1 MEAFIMKEK
10 NQLTSKKYLLILF
23 IATILIFT
31 GCTKPAQQNPN
42 AAPMGMDEKPA
53 ETVFAVNA
61 FLSYK
66 GDLNGYLEFGGDVS
80 AVSSVDV
87 LPDTNGK
94 LSKIYVS
101 VGDVVKKDQV
111 LAEVDASRPGMTY
124 SASPVKAPVSGT
136 ITSFAT
142 SVGNMVAAS
151 MTIGRISSTD
161 KLEIKT
167 SVPERFI
174 SKIKLNQKATLT
186 FDAYPGETFYA
197 KVTKISPVLD
207 TSTRTMG
214 VTLVLDPPDSKIK
227 IGMYARIKLIT
238 DHKSNAIIIPASCLV
253 TRSQEQCVFVV
264 NPDNTV
270 SLKKVTVG
278 IKVDDMVEI
287 LSGLEGNEKVVT
299 KGQTL
304 LNDGTKVNV
313 VSLTE
318 EKF

>member
-1 MEAFIMKEK
+1 MKK
-10 NQLTSKKYLLILF
+10 TLSIILSVLLILF
-23 IATILIFT
+23 FV
-31 GCTKPAQQNPN
+31 GCTKPAQNPQ
-42 AAPMGMDEKPA
+42 APQEVFNPLGSTQQ
-53 ETVFAVNA
+53 TVFDVNA

-87 LPDTNGK
+87 LPDTSGK
-94 LSKIYVS
+94 ISRIYVS
-101 VGDVVKKDQV
+101 VGDVVKKDQI

-136 ITSFAT
+136 ITSFAS
-142 SVGNMVAAS
+142 SVGNMVAPS

-174 SKIKLNQKATLT
+174 SKIKLNQKAILT
-186 FDAYPGETFYA
+186 FDAYPGETFTA

-207 TSTRTMG
+207 TSTRTMS
-214 VTLVLDPPDSKIK
+214 VTLILDPPDSKIK

-238 DHKSNAIIIPASCLV
+238 DHKSNAIIIPTTALV

-264 NPDNTV
+264 NPDDTV
-270 SLKKVTVG
+270 TLKKVTVG

-304 LNDGTKVNV
+304 LNNGTKVNI

-318 EKF
+318 EKIEEK

>member
-1 MEAFIMKEK
+1 MKK
-10 NQLTSKKYLLILF
+10 TLSIILSVLLILF
-23 IATILIFT
+23 FV
-31 GCTKPAQQNPN
+31 GCTKPAQNPQ
-42 AAPMGMDEKPA
+42 APQEVFNPQGSTQQ
-53 ETVFAVNA
+53 TVFAVNA

-66 GDLNGYLEFGGDVS
+66 GDLNAYLEFGGDVS

-87 LPDTNGK
+87 LPDTSGK
-94 LSKIYVS
+94 ISRIYVS

-136 ITSFAT
+136 ITSFAS
-142 SVGNMVAAS
+142 SVGNMVAPS

-174 SKIKLNQKATLT
+174 SKIKLNQKAILT
-186 FDAYPGETFYA
+186 FDAYPGETFTA

-207 TSTRTMG
+207 TSTRTMS
-214 VTLVLDPPDSKIK
+214 VTLILDPPDSKIK

-238 DHKSNAIIIPASCLV
+238 DHKSNAIIIPTTALV

-264 NPDNTV
+264 NPDDTV
-270 SLKKVTVG
+270 TLKKVTVG

-304 LNDGTKVNV
+304 LNNGTKVNI

-318 EKF
+318 EKIEEK

>member
-1 MEAFIMKEK
+1 MKK
-10 NQLTSKKYLLILF
+10 TLSIILSVLLILF
-23 IATILIFT
+23 FV
-31 GCTKPAQQNPN
+31 GCTKPAQNPQVPQEVFN
-42 AAPMGMDEKPA
+42 PQGSTQQ
-53 ETVFAVNA
+53 TVFAVNA

-87 LPDTNGK
+87 LPDTSGK
-94 LSKIYVS
+94 ISRIYVS

-136 ITSFAT
+136 ITSFAS
-142 SVGNMVAAS
+142 SVGNMVAPS

-174 SKIKLNQKATLT
+174 SKIKLNQKAILT
-186 FDAYPGETFYA
+186 FDAYPGETFTA

-207 TSTRTMG
+207 TSTRTMS
-214 VTLVLDPPDSKIK
+214 VTLILDPPDSKIK

-238 DHKSNAIIIPASCLV
+238 DHKSNAIIIPTTALV

-264 NPDNTV
+264 NPDDTV
-270 SLKKVTVG
+270 TLKKVTVG

-304 LNDGTKVNV
+304 LNNGTKVNI
-313 VSLTE
+313 VSLIE
-318 EKF
+318 EKIEEK

>member
-1 MEAFIMKEK
+1 MKK
-10 NQLTSKKYLLILF
+10 TLSIILSVLLILF
-23 IATILIFT
+23 FV
-31 GCTKPAQQNPN
+31 GCTKPAQNPQ
-42 AAPMGMDEKPA
+42 APQEVFNPQGSTQQ
-53 ETVFAVNA
+53 TVFAVNA

-87 LPDTNGK
+87 LPDTSGK
-94 LSKIYVS
+94 ISRIYVS

-136 ITSFAT
+136 ITSFAS
-142 SVGNMVAAS
+142 SVGNMVAPS

-174 SKIKLNQKATLT
+174 SKIKLNQKAILT
-186 FDAYPGETFYA
+186 FDAYPGETFTA

-207 TSTRTMG
+207 TSTRTMS
-214 VTLVLDPPDSKIK
+214 VTLILDPPDSKIK

-238 DHKSNAIIIPASCLV
+238 DHKSNAIIIPTTALV

-264 NPDNTV
+264 NPDDTV
-270 SLKKVTVG
+270 TLKKVIVG

-304 LNDGTKVNV
+304 LNNGTKVNI

-318 EKF
+318 EKIEEK

>member
-304 LNDGTKVNV
+304 LNNGTKVNV

>member
-1 MEAFIMKEK
+1 MKEK

-31 GCTKPAQQNPN
+31 GCTKPAQQNQN
-42 AAPMGMDEKPA
+42 ATQMGMDKKPA

-270 SLKKVTVG
+270 TLKKVTVG

-287 LSGLEGNEKVVT
+287 LHGLEGNEKVVT

-304 LNDGTKVNV
+304 LNNGTKVNV

>member
-1 MEAFIMKEK
+1 MKK
-10 NQLTSKKYLLILF
+10 TLSIILSVLLILF
-23 IATILIFT
+23 FV
-31 GCTKPAQQNPN
+31 GCTKPAQNPQASQEVFN
-42 AAPMGMDEKPA
+42 PQESTQQ
-53 ETVFAVNA
+53 TVFAVNA

-87 LPDTNGK
+87 LPDTSGK
-94 LSKIYVS
+94 ISRIYVS
-101 VGDVVKKDQV
+101 VGDVVKKDQI

-136 ITSFAT
+136 ITSFAS
-142 SVGNMVAAS
+142 SVGNMVAPS

-174 SKIKLNQKATLT
+174 SKIKLNQKAILT
-186 FDAYPGETFYA
+186 FDAYPGETFTA

-207 TSTRTMG
+207 TSTRTMS
-214 VTLVLDPPDSKIK
+214 VTLILDPPDSKIK

-238 DHKSNAIIIPASCLV
+238 DHKSNAIIIPTTALV

-264 NPDNTV
+264 NPDDTV
-270 SLKKVTVG
+270 TLKKVTVG

-304 LNDGTKVNV
+304 LNNGTKVNI

-318 EKF
+318 EKIEEK

>member
-1 MEAFIMKEK
+1 MKEK
-10 NQLTSKKYLLILF
+10 NQLTSKKYLLILLM
-23 IATILIFT
+23 ATILIFT

-42 AAPMGMDEKPA
+42 ANPIGKEEKPA

-136 ITSFAT
+136 ITSFAS

-197 KVTKISPVLD
+197 RVTKISPVLD

-287 LSGLEGNEKVVT
+287 LHGLEGNEKVVT

-304 LNDGTKVNV
+304 LNNGTKVNI

-318 EKF
+318 EKI

>member
-1 MEAFIMKEK
+1 MKK
-10 NQLTSKKYLLILF
+10 TLSIILSVLLILF
-23 IATILIFT
+23 FV
-31 GCTKPAQQNPN
+31 GCTKPTQSSQVPQEALNPQEVAQQ
-42 AAPMGMDEKPA
+42 
-53 ETVFAVNA
+53 TVFAVNA

-87 LPDTNGK
+87 LPDTSGK
-94 LSKIYVS
+94 ISRIYVS

-124 SASPVKAPVSGT
+124 SASPVKAPVAGT
-136 ITSFAT
+136 VTSFAS
-142 SVGNMVAAS
+142 SVGNMVAPS
-151 MTIGRISSTD
+151 MAIGRISSTD

-174 SKIKLNQKATLT
+174 SKIKLHQKAILT
-186 FDAYPGETFYA
+186 FDAYPGETFTA

-207 TSTRTMG
+207 TSTRTMS

-238 DHKSNAIIIPASCLV
+238 DHKSNAIIIPSSALV
-253 TRSQEQCVFVV
+253 TRSSEQCVFVV
-264 NPDNTV
+264 NEDNTV
-270 SLKKVTVG
+270 TLKKVTVG

-287 LSGLEGNEKVVT
+287 LNGLEGNEKVVT

-304 LNDGTKVNV
+304 LNNGTKVNI

-318 EKF
+318 EKIEEK

>member
-1 MEAFIMKEK
+1 MKEK
-10 NQLTSKKYLLILF
+10 NQLTSKKYLLILLM
-23 IATILIFT
+23 ATILIFT

-42 AAPMGMDEKPA
+42 ANPMGMEEKPA

-136 ITSFAT
+136 ITSFAS

-197 KVTKISPVLD
+197 RVTKISPVLD

-238 DHKSNAIIIPASCLV
+238 DHKSNAIIIPASSLV

-270 SLKKVTVG
+270 TLKKVTVG
-278 IKVDDMVEI
+278 IKVDGMVEI
-287 LSGLEGNEKVVT
+287 LHGLEGNEKVVT

-304 LNDGTKVNV
+304 LNNGTKVNI

-318 EKF
+318 EKI

>member
-1 MEAFIMKEK
+1 MKEK

-42 AAPMGMDEKPA
+42 ATPMGMDEKPA

-142 SVGNMVAAS
+142 SVGNMVTAS

-186 FDAYPGETFYA
+186 FDAYPGESFYA

-304 LNDGTKVNV
+304 LNNGTKVNV

>member
-1 MEAFIMKEK
+1 MKKTIFI
-10 NQLTSKKYLLILF
+10 SSILLILF
-23 IATILIFT
+23 FV
-31 GCTKPAQQNPN
+31 GCTKPAQNQTPQDVLNQQQN
-42 AAPMGMDEKPA
+42 AQQ
-53 ETVFAVNA
+53 TVFAVNA
-61 FLSYK
+61 FMSYK

-87 LPDTNGK
+87 LPDTSGK
-94 LSKIYVS
+94 LSRIYVS
-101 VGDVVKKDQV
+101 VGDVVRKDQV

-124 SASPVKAPVSGT
+124 STSPVKAPVSGT
-136 ITSFAT
+136 VTSFAS
-142 SVGNMVAAS
+142 SVGNMVAPS

-174 SKIKLNQKATLT
+174 SKIKLNQKAILT
-186 FDAYPGETFYA
+186 FDAYPGQIFTA

-207 TSTRTMG
+207 TSTRTMA

-238 DHKSNAIIIPASCLV
+238 DHKSDAIIIPASSLV
-253 TRSQEQCVFVV
+253 TRSSEQCVFIV
-264 NPDNTV
+264 NDDNTV
-270 SLKKVTVG
+270 TLKNVTVG

-287 LSGLEGNEKVVT
+287 LSGLKGDEKVVT

-304 LNDGTKVNV
+304 LNNGTKVNI
-313 VSLTE
+313 VSLTVEKFE
-318 EKF
+318 EK

>member
-1 MEAFIMKEK
+1 MKK
-10 NQLTSKKYLLILF
+10 TLSIILSVLLILF
-23 IATILIFT
+23 FV
-31 GCTKPAQQNPN
+31 GCTKPAQNPQ
-42 AAPMGMDEKPA
+42 APQEVFNPQGSTQQ
-53 ETVFAVNA
+53 TVFAVNA

-87 LPDTNGK
+87 LPDTSGK
-94 LSKIYVS
+94 ISRIYVS
-101 VGDVVKKDQV
+101 VGDVVKKDQI

-136 ITSFAT
+136 ITSFAS
-142 SVGNMVAAS
+142 SVGNMVAPS

-174 SKIKLNQKATLT
+174 SKIKLNQKAILT
-186 FDAYPGETFYA
+186 FDAYPGETFTA

-207 TSTRTMG
+207 TSTRTMS
-214 VTLVLDPPDSKIK
+214 VTLILDPPDSKIK

-238 DHKSNAIIIPASCLV
+238 DHKSNAIIIPTTALV

-264 NPDNTV
+264 NPDDTV
-270 SLKKVTVG
+270 TLKKVIVG

-304 LNDGTKVNV
+304 LNNGTKVNI

-318 EKF
+318 EKIEEK

>member
-1 MEAFIMKEK
+1 MKK
-10 NQLTSKKYLLILF
+10 TLSIILSVLLILF
-23 IATILIFT
+23 FV
-31 GCTKPAQQNPN
+31 GCTKPAQNPQ
-42 AAPMGMDEKPA
+42 APQEVFNPQGSTQQ
-53 ETVFAVNA
+53 TVFAVNA

-87 LPDTNGK
+87 LPDTSGK
-94 LSKIYVS
+94 ISRIYVS

-136 ITSFAT
+136 ITSFAS
-142 SVGNMVAAS
+142 SVGNMVAPS

-174 SKIKLNQKATLT
+174 SKIKLNQKAILT
-186 FDAYPGETFYA
+186 FDAYPGETFTA

-207 TSTRTMG
+207 TSTRTMS
-214 VTLVLDPPDSKIK
+214 VTLILDPPDSKIK

-238 DHKSNAIIIPASCLV
+238 DHKSNAIIIPTTALV

-264 NPDNTV
+264 NPDDTV
-270 SLKKVTVG
+270 TLKKVTVG

-304 LNDGTKVNV
+304 LNNGTKVNI
-313 VSLTE
+313 VSLIE
-318 EKF
+318 EKIEEK

>member
-1 MEAFIMKEK
+1 MKK
-10 NQLTSKKYLLILF
+10 TLSIILSVLLILF
-23 IATILIFT
+23 FV
-31 GCTKPAQQNPN
+31 GCTKPAQNPQ
-42 AAPMGMDEKPA
+42 APQEVFNPQGSTQQ
-53 ETVFAVNA
+53 TVFAVNA

-66 GDLNGYLEFGGDVS
+66 GDFNGYLEFGGDVS

-87 LPDTNGK
+87 LPDTSGK
-94 LSKIYVS
+94 ISRIYVS
-101 VGDVVKKDQV
+101 VGDVVKKDQI

-136 ITSFAT
+136 ITSFAS
-142 SVGNMVAAS
+142 SVGNMVAPS

-174 SKIKLNQKATLT
+174 SKIKLNQKAILT
-186 FDAYPGETFYA
+186 FDAYPGETFTA

-207 TSTRTMG
+207 TSTRTMS
-214 VTLVLDPPDSKIK
+214 VTLILDPPDSKIK

-238 DHKSNAIIIPASCLV
+238 DHKSNAIIIPTTALV

-264 NPDNTV
+264 NPDDTV
-270 SLKKVTVG
+270 TLKKVTVG

-304 LNDGTKVNV
+304 LNNGTKVNI

-318 EKF
+318 EKIEEK

>member
-1 MEAFIMKEK
+1 MKK
-10 NQLTSKKYLLILF
+10 TLSIILSVLLILF
-23 IATILIFT
+23 FV
-31 GCTKPAQQNPN
+31 GCTKPAQNPQ
-42 AAPMGMDEKPA
+42 APQEVFNPQGSTQQ
-53 ETVFAVNA
+53 TVFAVNA

-87 LPDTNGK
+87 LPDTSGK
-94 LSKIYVS
+94 ISRIYVS
-101 VGDVVKKDQV
+101 VGDVVKKDQI

-136 ITSFAT
+136 ITSFAS
-142 SVGNMVAAS
+142 SVGNMVAPS

-174 SKIKLNQKATLT
+174 SKIKLNQKAILT
-186 FDAYPGETFYA
+186 FDAYPGETFTA

-207 TSTRTMG
+207 TSTRTMS
-214 VTLVLDPPDSKIK
+214 VTLILDPPDNKIK

-238 DHKSNAIIIPASCLV
+238 DHKSNAIIIPTTALV

-264 NPDNTV
+264 NPDDTV
-270 SLKKVTVG
+270 TLKKVTVG

-304 LNDGTKVNV
+304 LNNETKVNI

-318 EKF
+318 EKIEEK

>member
-1 MEAFIMKEK
+1 MKEK

-53 ETVFAVNA
+53 ETVFAVN
-61 FLSYK
+61 
-66 GDLNGYLEFGGDVS
+66 DLNGYLEFGGDVS

-304 LNDGTKVNV
+304 LNNGTKVNV

>member
-1 MEAFIMKEK
+1 MKK
-10 NQLTSKKYLLILF
+10 TLSIILSVLLILF
-23 IATILIFT
+23 FV
-31 GCTKPAQQNPN
+31 GCTKPAQNPQ
-42 AAPMGMDEKPA
+42 APQEVFNPQGSTQQ
-53 ETVFAVNA
+53 TVFAVNA

-66 GDLNGYLEFGGDVS
+66 GDLIGYLEFGGDVS

-87 LPDTNGK
+87 LPDTSGK
-94 LSKIYVS
+94 ISRIYVS
-101 VGDVVKKDQV
+101 VGDVVKKDQI

-136 ITSFAT
+136 ITSFAS
-142 SVGNMVAAS
+142 SVGNMVAPS

-174 SKIKLNQKATLT
+174 SKIKLNQKAILT
-186 FDAYPGETFYA
+186 FDAYPGETFTA

-207 TSTRTMG
+207 TSTRTMS
-214 VTLVLDPPDSKIK
+214 VTLILDPPDSKIK

-238 DHKSNAIIIPASCLV
+238 DHKSNAIIIPTTALV

-264 NPDNTV
+264 NPDDTV
-270 SLKKVTVG
+270 TLKKVTVG

-304 LNDGTKVNV
+304 LNNGTKVNI

-318 EKF
+318 EKIEEK

>member
-1 MEAFIMKEK
+1 MKK
-10 NQLTSKKYLLILF
+10 TLSIILSVLLILF
-23 IATILIFT
+23 FV
-31 GCTKPAQQNPN
+31 GCTKTTQSSQAPQEALNPQEVAQQ
-42 AAPMGMDEKPA
+42 
-53 ETVFAVNA
+53 TVFAVNA

-87 LPDTNGK
+87 LPDTSGK
-94 LSKIYVS
+94 ISRIYVS

-124 SASPVKAPVSGT
+124 SASPVKAPVAGT
-136 ITSFAT
+136 VTSFAS
-142 SVGNMVAAS
+142 SVGNMVAPS
-151 MTIGRISSTD
+151 MAIGRISSTD

-174 SKIKLNQKATLT
+174 SKIKLNQKAILT
-186 FDAYPGETFYA
+186 FDAYPGETFTA

-207 TSTRTMG
+207 TSTRTMS

-238 DHKSNAIIIPASCLV
+238 DHKSNAIIIPTSALV
-253 TRSQEQCVFVV
+253 TRSSEQCVFVV
-264 NPDNTV
+264 NEDNTV
-270 SLKKVTVG
+270 TLKKVTVG

-287 LSGLEGNEKVVT
+287 LNGLEGNEKVVT

-304 LNDGTKVNV
+304 LNNGTKVNI

-318 EKF
+318 EKIEEK

>member
-42 AAPMGMDEKPA
+42 ATPMGIDEKPA

-270 SLKKVTVG
+270 TLKKVTVG

-287 LSGLEGNEKVVT
+287 LHGLEGNEKVVT

-304 LNDGTKVNV
+304 LNNGTKVNV

>member
-1 MEAFIMKEK
+1 MKEK

-42 AAPMGMDEKPA
+42 ATPMGMDEKPA

-227 IGMYARIKLIT
+227 IGMYGRIKLIT

-270 SLKKVTVG
+270 TLKKVTVG

-304 LNDGTKVNV
+304 LNNGTKVNV